1 MSFHYHLFGLHLES
15 ELDLPE
21 LRAVE
26 TSRHPDVRISLV
38 ALPPPN
44 GRGDELVVDGNR
56 ASFFIDGVAQ
66 YEMRSGQVISV
77 DPQPGSD
84 SRNIRLFLL
93 GSAMGVLLHQR
104 GHLPIHANAVEIDG
118 QAIAFMGPSGAGK
131 STLAAAFHDCGHR
144 VIADDVCAIGFDRE
158 GFAVANA
165 GIPRLRLWEDALTA
179 SGRAARDYVPSFS
192 GDDRYRKFDVPTAGT
207 NVPLRLSAIVELADG
222 KKSELTRLTGVD
234 AVNALF
240 ANTYRG
246 TFVTSAGDAKAHWQT
261 CLRLVESVPIF
272 RLHRPKIVAAIAE
285 IVSIFG
291 SSDWGPNTHPGSPR
305 NVE

>member
-21 LRAVE
+21 LRAIQ
-26 TSRHPDVRISLV
+26 TSRLPDVRIRLE

-44 GRGDELVVDGNR
+44 GQGDELVVDGNS
-56 ASFFIDGVAQ
+56 ASFFIDGVAH
-66 YEMRSGQVISV
+66 YEMSSGRVISV

-118 QAIAFMGPSGAGK
+118 QAVAFMGPSGAGK
-131 STLAAAFHDCGHR
+131 STLAAAFHDCGR
-144 VIADDVCAIGFDRE
+144 RIIADDVCAIGFDHE

-179 SGRAARDYVPSFS
+179 SGRAARDYVPSVS
-192 GDDRYRKFDVPTAGT
+192 GDDQYRKFDVPTAGT
-207 NVPLRLSAIVELADG
+207 TAPVRLSAIVELADG
-222 KKSELTRLTGVD
+222 RKTELTRLTGVE

-246 TFVTSAGDAKAHWQT
+246 TFVASTGDAKVHWET
-261 CLRLVESVPIF
+261 CLRLVESVRVL
-272 RLHRPKIVAAIAE
+272 RLHRPKTVAAIAE

-291 SSDWGPNTHPGSPR
+291 SPDWEPNTYPGSPR